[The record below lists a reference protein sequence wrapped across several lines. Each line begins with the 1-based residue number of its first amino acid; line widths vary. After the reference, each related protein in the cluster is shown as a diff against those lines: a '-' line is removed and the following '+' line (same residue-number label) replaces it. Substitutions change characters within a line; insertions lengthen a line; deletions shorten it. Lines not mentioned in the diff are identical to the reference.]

1 MIEKLFRWVFA
12 VIVTLALLP
21 CILRM
26 IIQTLGPFLLAAV
39 IVALVLG
46 AFHSRER
53 TRSHVPKHRSGAASE
68 RTPLLPGGDR

>member
-1 MIEKLFRWVFA
+1 MIEKLFRWLFGL
-12 VIVTLALLP
+12 IVVLTLLP

-46 AFHSRER
+46 AFHSLER
-53 TRSHVPKHRSGAASE
+53 TRSHTSKSRSSGASE